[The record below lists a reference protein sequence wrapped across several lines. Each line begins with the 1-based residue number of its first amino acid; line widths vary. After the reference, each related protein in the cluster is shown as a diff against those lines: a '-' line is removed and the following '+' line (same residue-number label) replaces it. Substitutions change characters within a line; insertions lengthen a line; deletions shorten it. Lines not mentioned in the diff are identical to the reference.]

1 MNPVADVTFEKVGA
15 ILAAHKEEL
24 AGSFGVSE
32 IGIFGSVASGTAN
45 EKSDVDVLVS
55 FSRPVGFI
63 AFMRLERH
71 LQEILG
77 RKIDLVTRKALR
89 PYIGERILSEVRF
102 V

>member
-1 MNPVADVTFEKVGA
+1 MNPAVDFTFERVEA
-15 ILAAHKEEL
+15 TLAAHKEEL

-32 IGIFGSVASGTAN
+32 IGVFGSVAAGTAS
-45 EKSDVDVLVS
+45 ESSDVDLLVS

-63 AFMRLERH
+63 AFMRLERR

-77 RKIDLVTRKALR
+77 RKIDLVTRKVLR
-89 PYIGERILSEVRF
+89 SYIGKRILSDVRF